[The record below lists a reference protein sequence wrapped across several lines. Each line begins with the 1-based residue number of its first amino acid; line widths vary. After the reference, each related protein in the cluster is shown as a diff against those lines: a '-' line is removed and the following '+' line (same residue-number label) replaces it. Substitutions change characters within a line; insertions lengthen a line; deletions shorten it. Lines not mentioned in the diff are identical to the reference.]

1 MTLDRSIDTLLSQAQ
16 LAIENALNNPQVLAY
31 LADFGYTTERI
42 NQGKKLYNLAAAAQL
57 QQQSEA
63 GDQLSATAAV
73 NAAWETAKKT
83 YSRLMKVSRVAL
95 KNNAGAAVKLDLG
108 GTRKKSLSGWMAQ
121 ATQFYK
127 QALANRDILSALKE
141 FGITEQKL
149 KTGLRELDAVEAA
162 NQKQEKEKGDAQ
174 AATQKRDAAL
184 DELQDWLSDYLAIA
198 KVALEGDSQL
208 LEGLGVLQRS

>member
-42 NQGKKLYNLAAAAQL
+42 NLGKKLYNLAAAAQL

-63 GDQLSATAAV
+63 GDQLSATADV

-83 YSRLMKVSRVAL
+83 YSRLIKVSRVAL

-127 QALANRDILSALKE
+127 QALANTDILSALKE

-149 KTGLRELDAVEAA
+149 KAGLRELDALEAA

-198 KVALEGDSQL
+198 KVALEEDPQL